1 MHGTGEFRQ
10 LNVGMLRAKAD
21 GIREVTRIG
30 TAAHGKGL
38 FVFAGHIVVGG
49 DQRLDGRA
57 VRCNVERHAGRYIL
71 QRGSGATHLGHHFGQ
86 VLRGGGSRVAAVKA
100 LAQAAILH
108 LDGAANDGQRVKH
121 IVAGGNAQGA
131 AVRGGVQGVQHLQI
145 SGLGRGADLAF
156 QQAGNDQPNGVYGA
170 LRHGGV
176 AAFAPAA
183 DDGGAVLTSFKGHA
197 LGLFQ
202 GAFRQADGAGCAVGH
217 SVVGNAAHKINDY
230 TVFQHGAD
238 QLAAK
243 TAFFAVA
250 YRELGVRGKAESGL
264 LKVGG
269 KIVYVVHVGF
279 LIGTQQGSHGVLE
292 GNAVVFQVFQG
303 IQAQNAGAFV
313 VGHAAAQQPAIPH
326 AHGVGVSIPAVA
338 LGHNVGVGDGSQIL
352 LAVCNGA
359 GLRPAD
365 VTFGVVGVQ
374 AKLCGNFQ
382 GFVQRSLGAFAK
394 RCARLRRALNARHSH
409 KAGNIT

>member
-1 MHGTGEFRQ
+1 M
-10 LNVGMLRAKAD
+10 
-21 GIREVTRIG
+21 
-30 TAAHGKGL
+30 
-38 FVFAGHIVVGG
+38 
-49 DQRLDGRA
+49 
-57 VRCNVERHAGRYIL
+57 
-71 QRGSGATHLGHHFGQ
+71 
-86 VLRGGGSRVAAVKA
+86 
-100 LAQAAILH
+100 
-108 LDGAANDGQRVKH
+108 
-121 IVAGGNAQGA
+121 
-131 AVRGGVQGVQHLQI
+131 
-145 SGLGRGADLAF
+145 
-156 QQAGNDQPNGVYGA
+156 
-170 LRHGGV
+170 

-230 TVFQHGAD
+230 TVFQRGAD

-269 KIVYVVHVGF
+269 KIVYIVHVGF
-279 LIGTQQGSHGVLE
+279 LVGTQQGSHGVLE

-313 VGHAAAQQPAIPH
+313 IGYAAAQQPAVPH

-338 LGHNVGVGDGSQIL
+338 FGHNIGVGDGGQIL
-352 LAVCNGA
+352 LAVRNGA

-365 VTFGVVGVQ
+365 VAFGIVGIQ
-374 AKLCGNFQ
+374 AQLCGNFQ
-382 GFVQRSLGAFAK
+382 GFVQRSLGTFAK
-394 RCARLRRALNARHSH
+394 WCTRLRRALNAWHSH
-409 KAGNIT
+409 KAGDITQDVITVIFCKCVNRRPAGI